1 MIYCVEDD
9 ASIREIEVYTL
20 QSMGFEARGFENAT
34 SFFSALD
41 KEQLP
46 HLIVLDVMLPDLDG
60 IEILKRIRKNP
71 KTKDLPIIMATAK
84 DAEIDKIQALD
95 LGADDYLAKPFSM
108 MEMVARAKAVL
119 RRYVREAPQTL
130 QIEGLHIDELSYSV
144 SINNKNLDLTL
155 KEYELL
161 LLLIKHQ
168 GRVYSRDQI
177 LDQIWGTDYDGES
190 RTVDVH
196 IRTLRSKLGPMDYI
210 IKTVR
215 GVGYKAE
222 L

>member
-9 ASIREIEVYTL
+9 ASLREIEVYTL

-46 HLIVLDVMLPDLDG
+46 DLIVLDVMLPDLDG

-108 MEMVARAKAVL
+108 VCNFYSPQVL
-119 RRYVREAPQTL
+119 GFV
-130 QIEGLHIDELSYSV
+130 
-144 SINNKNLDLTL
+144 
-155 KEYELL
+155 
-161 LLLIKHQ
+161 
-168 GRVYSRDQI
+168 
-177 LDQIWGTDYDGES
+177 
-190 RTVDVH
+190 
-196 IRTLRSKLGPMDYI
+196 
-210 IKTVR
+210 
-215 GVGYKAE
+215 
-222 L
+222 